1 MNKTLKISFAL
12 KNTYRVNSILYALKQ
27 MLLIKMIL
35 PSVLYGARGLKIFA
49 NILSAIWEIL
59 SAFLGKFI
67 YLMCIYAIVAYGYDG
82 YSNKS
87 ELFLHMLLILTII
100 GAFMNTNLFNPTKEK
115 YYAVFL
121 MRMDAKQYVLI
132 NYGYAIL
139 KVVIGFLPFMILVG
153 SMLDL
158 PLWLSIIL
166 PFSIAGLKLFIA
178 ATSLWDYE
186 KRGLAYNENKLGKF
200 LWAFV
205 ALMIILSGGLP
216 AVNIAVPQI
225 VSTVLFIAFIPL
237 GMIGAVKVIRFD
249 EYKAVFR
256 DLFAQTQ
263 PFADKKTQAL
273 RKQSEKYISADTNI
287 TSDRKGFE
295 YLNELFI
302 KRHKNILW
310 SASKMITYV
319 CLVLIAG
326 AIIASYVFPEFREV
340 TNHLILNW
348 LPYFVFIMYII
359 NRGTGFTQALFVN
372 CDHSLLTYPFYK
384 QPGMILKLFAI
395 RLREI
400 MKINALPALVI
411 GAGLSLLLFIT
422 GGTDNVL
429 NYAVIIVSILC
440 MSAFFSVHYLT
451 IYYLMQPYN
460 AATEIKNGMYQVVRV
475 ATYVVCYY
483 MIKVRMPTIIFGTL
497 TIVFCILYCMIAC
510 ILVYRFAPKTF
521 RLRQ

>member
-1 MNKTLKISFAL
+1 MGKL
-12 KNTYRVNSILYALKQ
+12 LY
-27 MLLIKMIL
+27 
-35 PSVLYGARGLKIFA
+35 IF
-49 NILSAIWEIL
+49 
-59 SAFLGKFI
+59 
-67 YLMCIYAIVAYGYDG
+67 CIYGVIFFGYDG

-87 ELFLHMLLILTII
+87 ELFLHMLLFLTVI
-100 GAFMNTNLFNPTKEK
+100 GAFLNTNLFNPTKEK

-139 KVVIGFLPFMILVG
+139 KVIIGFLPFMILMRPLLNV
-153 SMLDL
+153 
-158 PLWLSIIL
+158 PLWLSIVL
-166 PFSIAGLKLFIA
+166 PFSIAGLKLFVA
-178 ATSLWDYE
+178 ASSLWDYE
-186 KRGLAYNENKLGKF
+186 KRGFAYNENKLGKF

-216 AVNIAVPQI
+216 AVGIAIPQI
-225 VSTVLFIAFIPL
+225 ASTILFISFIPM
-237 GMIGAVKVIRFD
+237 GIKGAVKVIRFN
-249 EYKAVFR
+249 EYKAVFQ
-256 DLFAQTQ
+256 DLFSQTQ
-263 PFADKKTQAL
+263 PFADRKTQAV
-273 RKQSEKYISADTNI
+273 RKQSEKHISSDTSI
-287 TSDRKGFE
+287 TSSRKGFE

-302 KRHKNILW
+302 KRHKDILW
-310 SASKMITYV
+310 GASKMITYV
-319 CLVLIAG
+319 CIVLTFG
-326 AIIASYVFPEFREV
+326 AVIASYLFPEIKET

-348 LPYFVFIMYII
+348 LPYFVFIMYLI

-411 GAGLSLLLFIT
+411 GVGLALLLFVT
-422 GGTDNVL
+422 GGTDNPL

-460 AATEIKNGMYQVVRV
+460 AATEIKNGMYQVVKI
-475 ATYVVCYY
+475 ATYFVCYY
-483 MIKVRMPTIIFGTL
+483 MIKVRMPTIVFGTL
-497 TIVFCILYCMIAC
+497 TIVFCILYCIIAC
-510 ILVYRFAPKTF
+510 ILVYRLAPKTF

>member
-35 PSVLYGARGLKIFA
+35 PSALYGARGLKIFA

-87 ELFLHMLLILTII
+87 ELFLHMLLFLTII
-100 GAFMNTNLFNPTKEK
+100 GAFMNTNLFNPSKEK

-139 KVVIGFLPFMILVG
+139 KVVIGFMPFMILVG

-158 PLWLSIIL
+158 PLWLDVIL
-166 PFSIAGLKLFIA
+166 PFSIAGLKLFVA

-186 KRGLAYNENKLGKF
+186 KRGLAYNENRLGKF

-205 ALMIILSGGLP
+205 ALMIIVACGLP

-225 VSTVLFIAFIPL
+225 VSTALFIAFVPL
-237 GMIGAVKVIRFD
+237 GIIGAVKVIRFD

-273 RKQSEKYISADTNI
+273 RKQSEKYISADTSI

-411 GAGLSLLLFIT
+411 GTGLSLLLFIT

-460 AATEIKNGMYQVVRV
+460 AATEIKNGMYQVVKV

-483 MIKVRMPTIIFGTL
+483 MIKVRMPTIVFGTL

>member
-87 ELFLHMLLILTII
+87 ELFLHMLLFLTII
-100 GAFMNTNLFNPTKEK
+100 GAFMNTNLFNPSKEK

-139 KVVIGFLPFMILVG
+139 KIVIGFMPFMILVG

-158 PLWLSIIL
+158 PLWLDVIL
-166 PFSIAGLKLFIA
+166 PFSIAGLKLFVA

-186 KRGLAYNENKLGKF
+186 KRGLAYNENRLGKF

-205 ALMIILSGGLP
+205 ALMIIVACGLP

-225 VSTVLFIAFIPL
+225 VSTALFIAFVPL
-237 GMIGAVKVIRFD
+237 GIIGAVKVIRFD

-273 RKQSEKYISADTNI
+273 RKQSEKYISADTSI

-460 AATEIKNGMYQVVRV
+460 AATEIKNGMYQVVKV

-483 MIKVRMPTIIFGTL
+483 MIKVRMPTIVFGTL

>member
-87 ELFLHMLLILTII
+87 ELFLHMLLFLTII
-100 GAFMNTNLFNPTKEK
+100 GAFMNTNLFNPSKEK

-139 KVVIGFLPFMILVG
+139 KVVIGFMPFMILVG
-153 SMLDL
+153 SILDL
-158 PLWLSIIL
+158 PLWLDVIL
-166 PFSIAGLKLFIA
+166 PFSIAGLKLFVA

-186 KRGLAYNENKLGKF
+186 KRGLAYNENRLGKF

-205 ALMIILSGGLP
+205 ALMVIIACGLP

-225 VSTVLFIAFIPL
+225 VSTALFIAFVPL
-237 GMIGAVKVIRFD
+237 GIIGAVKVIRFD

-273 RKQSEKYISADTNI
+273 RKQSEKYISADTSI

-411 GAGLSLLLFIT
+411 GAGLALLLFIT
-422 GGTDNVL
+422 GGTDNPL

-460 AATEIKNGMYQVVRV
+460 AATEIKNGMYQVVKA

-483 MIKVRMPTIIFGTL
+483 MIKVRMPTIVFGTL

>member
-49 NILSAIWEIL
+49 NILSAIWELL

-87 ELFLHMLLILTII
+87 ELFLHMLLFLTII

-121 MRMDAKQYVLI
+121 MRMNAKQYVLI

-153 SMLDL
+153 SVLDL
-158 PLWLSIIL
+158 PLWLDVIL
-166 PFSIAGLKLFIA
+166 PFSIAGLKLFVA

-186 KRGLAYNENKLGKF
+186 KRGLAYNENRLGKF

-205 ALMIILSGGLP
+205 ALMIIVACGLP

-225 VSTVLFIAFIPL
+225 VSTALFIAFVPL
-237 GMIGAVKVIRFD
+237 GIIGAVKVIRFD

-273 RKQSEKYISADTNI
+273 RKQSEKYISADTSI

-319 CLVLIAG
+319 
-326 AIIASYVFPEFREV
+326 
-340 TNHLILNW
+340 
-348 LPYFVFIMYII
+348 
-359 NRGTGFTQALFVN
+359 
-372 CDHSLLTYPFYK
+372 
-384 QPGMILKLFAI
+384 
-395 RLREI
+395 
-400 MKINALPALVI
+400 
-411 GAGLSLLLFIT
+411 
-422 GGTDNVL
+422 
-429 NYAVIIVSILC
+429 
-440 MSAFFSVHYLT
+440 
-451 IYYLMQPYN
+451 
-460 AATEIKNGMYQVVRV
+460 
-475 ATYVVCYY
+475 
-483 MIKVRMPTIIFGTL
+483 
-497 TIVFCILYCMIAC
+497 
-510 ILVYRFAPKTF
+510 
-521 RLRQ
+521 

>member
-1 MNKTLKISFAL
+1 MNKTLRISFAL

-27 MLLIKMIL
+27 MLLVKMIL
-35 PSVLYGARGLKIFA
+35 PSALYGARGLKIFA
-49 NILSAIWEIL
+49 NILSVIWEIL

-82 YSNKS
+82 YSNKI
-87 ELFLHMLLILTII
+87 ELFLHMLLFLTII

-139 KVVIGFLPFMILVG
+139 KVVIGFFPFMILVG
-153 SMLDL
+153 SILDL
-158 PLWLSIIL
+158 PLWLDVIL
-166 PFSIAGLKLFIA
+166 PFSIVGLKLFVA

-186 KRGLAYNENKLGKF
+186 KRGLAYNENRLGKF

-205 ALMIILSGGLP
+205 ALMIIVACGLP

-225 VSTVLFIAFIPL
+225 VSTALFIAFVPL
-237 GMIGAVKVIRFD
+237 GIIGAVKVIRFD

-273 RKQSEKYISADTNI
+273 RKQSEKYISADTSI

-310 SASKMITYV
+310 SASKTITYV

-326 AIIASYVFPEFREV
+326 AAIALYAFPEFKEE

-460 AATEIKNGMYQVVRV
+460 AATEIKNGMYQVVKV

-483 MIKVRMPTIIFGTL
+483 MIKVRMPTIVFGTL

>member
-87 ELFLHMLLILTII
+87 ELFLHMLLFLTII
-100 GAFMNTNLFNPTKEK
+100 GAFMNTNLFNPSKEK

-139 KVVIGFLPFMILVG
+139 KVVIGFMPFMILVG
-153 SMLDL
+153 SILDL
-158 PLWLSIIL
+158 PLWLDVIL
-166 PFSIAGLKLFIA
+166 PFSIVGLKLFVA

-186 KRGLAYNENKLGKF
+186 KRGLAYNENRLGKF

-205 ALMIILSGGLP
+205 ALMIIVACGLP

-225 VSTVLFIAFIPL
+225 VSTALFIAFVPL
-237 GMIGAVKVIRFD
+237 GIIGAVKVIRFD

-273 RKQSEKYISADTNI
+273 RKQSEKYISADTSI

-460 AATEIKNGMYQVVRV
+460 AATEIKNGMYQVVKV

-483 MIKVRMPTIIFGTL
+483 MIKVRMPTIVFGTL

>member
-87 ELFLHMLLILTII
+87 ELFLHMLLFLTII
-100 GAFMNTNLFNPTKEK
+100 GAFMNTNLFNPSKEK

-139 KVVIGFLPFMILVG
+139 KVVIGFMPFMILVG

-158 PLWLSIIL
+158 PLWLDVIL
-166 PFSIAGLKLFIA
+166 PFSIAGLKLFVA

-186 KRGLAYNENKLGKF
+186 KRGLAYNENRLGKF

-205 ALMIILSGGLP
+205 ALMIIVACGLP

-225 VSTVLFIAFIPL
+225 VSTALFIAFVPL
-237 GMIGAVKVIRFD
+237 GIIGAVKVIRFD

-273 RKQSEKYISADTNI
+273 RKQSEKYISADTSI
-287 TSDRKGFE
+287 TSNRYTYR

-460 AATEIKNGMYQVVRV
+460 AATEIKNGMYQVVKV

-483 MIKVRMPTIIFGTL
+483 MIKVRMPTIVFGTL

>member
-35 PSVLYGARGLKIFA
+35 PSALYGARGLKIFA
-49 NILSAIWEIL
+49 NILSVIWEIL

-67 YLMCIYAIVAYGYDG
+67 YLMCIYAVVAYGYDG
-82 YSNKS
+82 YSNKI
-87 ELFLHMLLILTII
+87 ELFLHMLLFLTII

-139 KVVIGFLPFMILVG
+139 KVVIGFLPFMIMVG
-153 SMLDL
+153 SVLDL

-186 KRGLAYNENKLGKF
+186 KRGLAYNENRLGKF

-205 ALMIILSGGLP
+205 ALMIIVACGLP

-225 VSTVLFIAFIPL
+225 VSTALFIAFVPL
-237 GMIGAVKVIRFD
+237 EIIGAVKVIRFD

-273 RKQSEKYISADTNI
+273 RKQSEKYISADTSI

-460 AATEIKNGMYQVVRV
+460 AATEIKNGMYQVVKV

-483 MIKVRMPTIIFGTL
+483 MIKVRMPTIVFGTL

>member
-87 ELFLHMLLILTII
+87 ELFLHMLLFLTII
-100 GAFMNTNLFNPTKEK
+100 GAFMNTNLFNPSKEK

-139 KVVIGFLPFMILVG
+139 KVVIGFMPFMILVG
-153 SMLDL
+153 SILDL
-158 PLWLSIIL
+158 PLWLDVIL
-166 PFSIAGLKLFIA
+166 PFSIVGLKLFVA

-186 KRGLAYNENKLGKF
+186 KRGLAYNENRLGKF

-205 ALMIILSGGLP
+205 ALMIIVACGLP

-225 VSTVLFIAFIPL
+225 VSTALFIAFVPL

-273 RKQSEKYISADTNI
+273 RKQSEKYISADTSI

-460 AATEIKNGMYQVVRV
+460 AATEIKNGMYQVVKV

-483 MIKVRMPTIIFGTL
+483 MIKVRMPTIVFGTL

>member
-35 PSVLYGARGLKIFA
+35 PSALYGARGLKIFA

-67 YLMCIYAIVAYGYDG
+67 YLMCIYAVVAYGYDG

-87 ELFLHMLLILTII
+87 ELFLHMLLFLTII
-100 GAFMNTNLFNPTKEK
+100 GAFMNTNLFNPSKEK

-139 KVVIGFLPFMILVG
+139 KVVIGFMPFMILVG

-158 PLWLSIIL
+158 PLWLDVIL
-166 PFSIAGLKLFIA
+166 PFSIAGLKLFVA

-186 KRGLAYNENKLGKF
+186 KRGLAYNENRLGKF

-205 ALMIILSGGLP
+205 ALMIIVACGLP

-225 VSTVLFIAFIPL
+225 VSTALFIAFVPL
-237 GMIGAVKVIRFD
+237 GIIGAVKVIRFD

-273 RKQSEKYISADTNI
+273 RKQSEKYISADTSI

-411 GAGLSLLLFIT
+411 GTGLSLLLFIT

-460 AATEIKNGMYQVVRV
+460 AATEIKNGMYQVVKV

-483 MIKVRMPTIIFGTL
+483 MIKVRMPTIVFGTL

>member
-87 ELFLHMLLILTII
+87 ELFLHMLLFLTII
-100 GAFMNTNLFNPTKEK
+100 GAFMNTNLFNPSKEK

-139 KVVIGFLPFMILVG
+139 KVVIGFMPFMILVG

-158 PLWLSIIL
+158 PLWLDVIL
-166 PFSIAGLKLFIA
+166 PFSIAGLKLFVA

-186 KRGLAYNENKLGKF
+186 KRGLAYNENRLGKF

-205 ALMIILSGGLP
+205 ALMIIVACGLP

-225 VSTVLFIAFIPL
+225 VSTALFIAFVPL
-237 GMIGAVKVIRFD
+237 GIIGAVKVIRFD

-273 RKQSEKYISADTNI
+273 RKQSEKYISADTSI

-460 AATEIKNGMYQVVRV
+460 AATEIKNGMYQVVKV

-483 MIKVRMPTIIFGTL
+483 MIKVRMPTIVFGTL

-510 ILVYRFAPKTF
+510 ILVYRFAPKTVP
-521 RLRQ
+521 LRQ